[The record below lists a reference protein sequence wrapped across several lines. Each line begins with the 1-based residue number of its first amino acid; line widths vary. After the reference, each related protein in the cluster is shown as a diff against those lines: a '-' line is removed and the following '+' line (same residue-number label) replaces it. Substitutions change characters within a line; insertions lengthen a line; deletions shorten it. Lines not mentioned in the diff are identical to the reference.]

1 MSAHR
6 DLDRLIQSF
15 LAEGPMELPDA
26 SYDEVRD
33 RMEQKRQRAFIG
45 PWRTPTVNRYLQIG
59 LAAVAVLLIA
69 AVVGCNLLP
78 GSPTP
83 GAETRATPEPSVAE
97 PSPSDA
103 AGLPVGSSHVLWNRA
118 GDVQISVT
126 IPKAGW
132 YGDVGSSFIIKDD
145 NADPPDG
152 AGVVVFVGDL
162 YVYGDPC
169 HWTSSTPDAPATSV
183 DEVIAALAAQ
193 ASRDA
198 SAPADITVDGYAGRS
213 ITLHVPDD
221 AVFNECDGD
230 TFGSWAG
237 GGDPV
242 SAGPSRSHQGPGQ
255 IDEVWILDVNG
266 VVTVLD
272 WAYYEGT
279 PAEVVTELRAIVE
292 SATFE

>member
-1 MSAHR
+1 
-6 DLDRLIQSF
+6 
-15 LAEGPMELPDA
+15 MESNQQP
-26 SYDEVRD
+26 
-33 RMEQKRQRAFIG
+33 QRAFIG
-45 PWRTPTVNRYLQIG
+45 PWRTAIVNRHLQIG
-59 LAAVAVLLIA
+59 PAAAAVLLIG
-69 AVVGCNLLP
+69 AVVGCNLPP
-78 GSPTP
+78 GSPSP
-83 GAETRATPEPSVAE
+83 SAEPSATPEPSVAE

-126 IPKAGW
+126 IPNAGW
-132 YGDVGSSFIIKDD
+132 SGEGSFLVKDD
-145 NADPPDG
+145 TAEPPDG
-152 AGVVVFVGDL
+152 AGIVVFVGDL

-169 HWTSSTPDAPATSV
+169 HWASTTPDAPATTV

-198 SAPADITVDGYAGRS
+198 SAPADITVDGYAGKS
-213 ITLHVPDD
+213 ITLHLPDD

-279 PAEVVTELRAIVE
+279 PADVVTELRALVE